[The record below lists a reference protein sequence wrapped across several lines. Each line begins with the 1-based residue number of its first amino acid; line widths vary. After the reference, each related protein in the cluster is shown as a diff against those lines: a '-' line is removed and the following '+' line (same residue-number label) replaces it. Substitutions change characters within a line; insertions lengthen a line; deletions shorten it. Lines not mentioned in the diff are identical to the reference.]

1 MELKESRYNLY
12 IKRKDGYFIYNTLS
26 RALLYADDE
35 LVELI
40 KRERFGLIN
49 REVLEELKDDNIV
62 VDSEADEI
70 RRVKALYWA
79 SRFQRDEIG
88 VVILPTYQCNMA
100 CLYCYEGANK
110 APHIMSQKK
119 ARMVYQW
126 LIEYLEGGGFKRL
139 SVVFYGG
146 EPLLNKEIIY
156 LLSNELNQFCVE
168 HSIIFNFHLVTNGL
182 LLTPSIA
189 AELVKSGLKSVQV
202 TLDGPP
208 EIHDRRRPLK
218 NGKGTFD
225 IVYGNVKEFLRNA
238 PDKRLIIRVNVDKGN
253 ARYVDDLLRILER
266 DGLRDK
272 VVVDLGK
279 VIITDYNLDYKNN
292 LLGEEEVQKVS
303 RAFLLKCIQ
312 RKIPTSLLNIVSGPQ
327 YCGAMHFHSWLI
339 DPLGNLYKCW
349 ELLNEDFC
357 MGSVDE
363 GIRAPKH
370 LEWMGIDPFESP
382 MCRECI
388 FLPCCGGG
396 CVARSYFTH
405 RDIYKRVCP
414 WSKKEFIRT
423 IESRATMLYKD
434 KYKNG

>member
-1 MELKESRYNLY
+1 
-12 IKRKDGYFIYNTLS
+12 
-26 RALLYADDE
+26 
-35 LVELI
+35 
-40 KRERFGLIN
+40 
-49 REVLEELKDDNIV
+49 
-62 VDSEADEI
+62 
-70 RRVKALYWA
+70 
-79 SRFQRDEIG
+79 
-88 VVILPTYQCNMA
+88 
-100 CLYCYEGANK
+100 
-110 APHIMSQKK
+110 MSQKK

-156 LLSNELNQFCVE
+156 LLSNELNQFSVE

-349 ELLNEDFC
+349 ELLNEEFC

-363 GIRAPKH
+363 GIKAPKH

-382 MCRECI
+382 KCRECI